1 MMTFEELTA
10 LLLLAAAMSFSPGP
24 NTTLSATL
32 GANFGFRQALPF
44 ICAVP
49 LGWSLL
55 LVISA
60 LGLGAVLMAVPL
72 LALALKTAGV
82 AYLLYLAWRLAFG
95 PSRMGNT
102 SAGGDKL
109 PASRHASSP
118 TSSRIGFWQGVLLQ
132 FVNTKAWMLALT
144 IVSGWVAGRS
154 EPGLRLLTVVPVL
167 AAYAFASNAL
177 YALTGALLRGWLA
190 GPEGT
195 GRRLLRFNQL
205 MALMLVVTAG
215 WMALTPPASG
225 TAGASAMSVKSITQV
240 AP

>member
-1 MMTFEELTA
+1 MMSFEELTA

-24 NTTLSATL
+24 NTTLSAAL

-60 LGLGAVLMAVPL
+60 LGLGAVLLAVPL

-95 PSRMGNT
+95 QTRMGNT
-102 SAGGDKL
+102 SAAADKL
-109 PASRHASSP
+109 PASRHASSHI
-118 TSSRIGFWQGVLLQ
+118 SFWQGVLLQ

>member
-10 LLLLAAAMSFSPGP
+10 LLMLAAAMSFSPGP
-24 NTTLSATL
+24 NTTLSAAL

-55 LVISA
+55 LVVSA
-60 LGLGAVLMAVPL
+60 LGLGAALLAVPL
-72 LALALKTAGV
+72 LALALKAAGV
-82 AYLLYLAWRLAFG
+82 AYLLFLAWKLAFR
-95 PSRMGNT
+95 PSSRRGKTNVV
-102 SAGGDKL
+102 GDKL
-109 PASRHASSP
+109 S
-118 TSSRIGFWQGVLLQ
+118 TFGQESSRIGFWQGVVLQ
-132 FVNTKAWMLALT
+132 FLNTKAWMLALT

-167 AAYAFASNAL
+167 AMYAFASNAL
-177 YALTGALLRGWLA
+177 YALTGAVLRGWLA

-205 MALMLVVTAG
+205 MALMLVATAG
-215 WMALTPPASG
+215 WMALTPL
-225 TAGASAMSVKSITQV
+225 